1 MFETKHLMKSIAL
14 ITLTLVMSV
23 SGAAE
28 SSKESVPSVLIIA
41 SYHQSDAW
49 TQKLLS
55 SITAELKKSGSA
67 IELEIDDLNSVYEPD
82 TLEQERIWLK
92 YLKQI
97 KAKRYAA
104 VLLLD
109 NPAVE
114 AMLKYEEE
122 FPPDVPVIFAGYEY
136 CPDDFK
142 KAHPNIT
149 GVVQRSNADGTLR
162 LAAQLYP
169 KTEKIVI
176 ISDAMPESAEFARRL
191 EDKKLSIN
199 GISPEFWRTDGLKP
213 KEFFRKISE
222 LSPDTVIML
231 SRWRWLYGNDYQT
244 LEAFAEDLKNYC
256 HRVFFVN
263 GSTMI
268 GHRALAGYVTTAEIH
283 GREAA
288 RLVRLVLKNGTAENI
303 PLVNGQ
309 TILIV
314 DYALA
319 EQAELDFSIF
329 PADTV
334 FVNKPEY
341 FWDKHLQLLIWG
353 SLLIAGLLFF
363 ALYNRRIYR
372 KNREIF
378 NILPGRV
385 GVMDRNEKIL
395 FLKTEESVG
404 FESENMRELKDIP
417 GIDYQK
423 ISDFMQLV
431 FRTGKKQSMEYEY
444 HGVTRSITT
453 SLAPHRLFGCV
464 SLIWLSRDMSEL
476 QKMRKTAA
484 EQEHK
489 ADMERQMLINTI
501 DIPVWMFDLSGKIV
515 RCNQN
520 VQDLVG
526 MSLPEIMAR
535 PCHEV
540 FRCGHEKDGA
550 CPVQTVIKP
559 ISRFR
564 LKFLLPDA
572 IILLMCARYSI
583 RKASLSILRRAGG
596 T

>member
-1 MFETKHLMKSIAL
+1 M
-14 ITLTLVMSV
+14 
-23 SGAAE
+23 
-28 SSKESVPSVLIIA
+28 
-41 SYHQSDAW
+41 
-49 TQKLLS
+49 
-55 SITAELKKSGSA
+55 
-67 IELEIDDLNSVYEPD
+67 
-82 TLEQERIWLK
+82 
-92 YLKQI
+92 
-97 KAKRYAA
+97 
-104 VLLLD
+104 
-109 NPAVE
+109 
-114 AMLKYEEE
+114 
-122 FPPDVPVIFAGYEY
+122 
-136 CPDDFK
+136 
-142 KAHPNIT
+142 
-149 GVVQRSNADGTLR
+149 
-162 LAAQLYP
+162 
-169 KTEKIVI
+169 
-176 ISDAMPESAEFARRL
+176 
-191 EDKKLSIN
+191 
-199 GISPEFWRTDGLKP
+199 
-213 KEFFRKISE
+213 
-222 LSPDTVIML
+222 
-231 SRWRWLYGNDYQT
+231 
-244 LEAFAEDLKNYC
+244 
-256 HRVFFVN
+256 
-263 GSTMI
+263 
-268 GHRALAGYVTTAEIH
+268 
-283 GREAA
+283 
-288 RLVRLVLKNGTAENI
+288 
-303 PLVNGQ
+303 
-309 TILIV
+309 
-314 DYALA
+314 
-319 EQAELDFSIF
+319 
-329 PADTV
+329 
-334 FVNKPEY
+334 
-341 FWDKHLQLLIWG
+341 QLLIWG

-444 HGVTRSITT
+444 HGVTRSITA